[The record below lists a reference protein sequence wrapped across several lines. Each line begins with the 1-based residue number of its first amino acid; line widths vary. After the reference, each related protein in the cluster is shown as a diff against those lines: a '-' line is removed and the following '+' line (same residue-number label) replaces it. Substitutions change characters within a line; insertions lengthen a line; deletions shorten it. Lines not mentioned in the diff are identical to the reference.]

1 MPTLGGFEAIDWVSS
16 STKISRNTV
25 RFDHPLF
32 VGFFA
37 RLVVEEWD
45 ELPDTLSKAQLDARF
60 LGEYNFL
67 HISFLMNVINRGI
80 ELAIE
85 ERHKR
90 SGVDVNRIH
99 DLFEAFAFV
108 SLSEN
113 SKNIDQIVKCI
124 KSMGEIKPQKRRS
137 TF

>member
-1 MPTLGGFEAIDWVSS
+1 MPMKLANAWGIRGNRLGIIINQDFEKYQSVL
-16 STKISRNTV
+16 T
-25 RFDHPLF
+25 HPLF

-45 ELPDTLSKAQLDARF
+45 ELSDTLSKAQLDARF

-85 ERHKR
+85 ERHKS
-90 SGVDVNRIH
+90 SGW
-99 DLFEAFAFV
+99 
-108 SLSEN
+108 
-113 SKNIDQIVKCI
+113 
-124 KSMGEIKPQKRRS
+124 M
-137 TF
+137 